1 MALLEASKAD
11 VCKVFKSTRRDPLH
25 KNIDRLGFER
35 NEHRHF
41 ASWQMEFKNL
51 DSVAD
56 GIEGFSRLLEPSFDV
71 SDFQDLSSEAYRML
85 LAWQRKTLKQLTQH

>member
-1 MALLEASKAD
+1 
-11 VCKVFKSTRRDPLH
+11 
-25 KNIDRLGFER
+25 
-35 NEHRHF
+35 
-41 ASWQMEFKNL
+41 MEFKNL

-85 LAWQRKTLKQLTQH
+85 LA